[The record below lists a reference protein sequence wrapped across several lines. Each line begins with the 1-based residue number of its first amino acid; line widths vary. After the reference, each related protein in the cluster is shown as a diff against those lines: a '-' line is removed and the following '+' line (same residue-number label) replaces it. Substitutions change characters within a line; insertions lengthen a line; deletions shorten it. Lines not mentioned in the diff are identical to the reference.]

1 LNWRQVSETF
11 EAGSIVV
18 ADKAVEEGVA
28 VGVRD
33 EEAMG
38 DAALG
43 LLSDGLDDAA
53 VEALDETIGLRP
65 IGSCQTMGDTA
76 SGADA
81 IEGVAG
87 LNVARTFRVVEALA
101 CRFSSMMRG
110 AP

>member
-1 LNWRQVSETF
+1 MNWRQVAEAL

-18 ADKAVEEGVA
+18 GDKAVEEGISVF
-28 VGVRD
+28 VRD
-33 EEAMG
+33 EEPVS
-38 DAALG
+38 DATFWLAT
-43 LLSDGLDDAA
+43 DGLDDAA